1 MIFLEK
7 IYQFLG
13 LKRFPVLYKT
23 LKDPIYAGILL
34 TLIITL
40 IGGLF
45 YGPKKREVIRLNEER
60 NLTHSQAAQKEKN
73 LSLLKEQ
80 VNKINLR
87 LQRRSLNIDHLTA
100 NERKMSQ
107 VLEKMALLAAGD
119 SVEVIS
125 FRPDSRQEEEK
136 EVLLT
141 VRVKVKTRFNEL
153 ERYLSKLDHFPQP
166 VKIDRIKIET
176 LEDETPL
183 IFAELL
189 VTTRIKKEEG

>member
-1 MIFLEK
+1 MTFLEK
-7 IYQFLG
+7 INQFLG
-13 LKRFPVLYKT
+13 LKRFPVLYQT

-45 YGPKKREVIRLNEER
+45 YGPKKREVTRLNEER
-60 NLTHSQAAQKEKN
+60 NLTQSQTVQKEKN

-80 VNKINLR
+80 VNRINLR

-189 VTTRIKKEEG
+189 VTTRLKKEEG

>member
-1 MIFLEK
+1 MTFLEK
-7 IYQFLG
+7 INQFPG
-13 LKRFPVLYKT
+13 LKQFPVLYKT
-23 LKDPIYAGILL
+23 FKNPVYAGILL
-34 TLIITL
+34 TLIIALT
-40 IGGLF
+40 GGFF
-45 YGPKKREVIRLNEER
+45 YGPKKREVVRLNEEL
-60 NLTHSQAAQKEKN
+60 NLTQLQAAQKEKN
-73 LSLLKEQ
+73 LSFLKEQ

-87 LQRRSLNIDHLTA
+87 IQRRALNIDHLTA

-119 SVEVIS
+119 TVEVIS

-153 ERYLSKLDHFPQP
+153 EHYLSKLDHFPQP

-189 VTTRIKKEEG
+189 VTTRLKKEEG